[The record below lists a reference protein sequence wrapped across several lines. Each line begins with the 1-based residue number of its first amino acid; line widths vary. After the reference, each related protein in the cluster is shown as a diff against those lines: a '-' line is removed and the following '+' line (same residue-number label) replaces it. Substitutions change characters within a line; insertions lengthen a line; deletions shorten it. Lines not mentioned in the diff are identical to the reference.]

1 MPNMPELLKQIQR
14 DLACPV
20 CGHKYNLSQIKVRG
34 AFEQVL
40 IIQTTC
46 DEGHLTLFM
55 TVFNE
60 QDKVNK
66 EIQKAITA
74 DEVLDIANSL
84 DKFNGDF
91 AKLWAN

>member
-1 MPNMPELLKQIQR
+1 MPDMPELLKQIQR

-20 CGHKYNLSQIKVRG
+20 CGRKFDLSQIKVRG
-34 AFEQVL
+34 VFEQVL

-46 DEGHLTLFM
+46 GEGHLTLFM

-60 QDKVNK
+60 QDKVIKENKK
-66 EIQKAITA
+66 EITTN
-74 DEVLDIANSL
+74 EVLDLANNL

-91 AKLWAN
+91 IKLWAK